1 MSPQVYER
9 QAVTTPLSYLSDG
22 ETKIAVN
29 SNRKHQRRRRHHRRQ
44 QKCCTTQRL
53 PALFA
58 WILLLVPSFA
68 YWICIFPEILL
79 LLPNLLP
86 LPICHCILFVLLC
99 TNFLLATFMDPVNLL
114 IQHFQISNIVK
125 FSFVFR
131 EFMNNR

>member
-9 QAVTTPLSYLSDG
+9 QAVTTPLSYLSDP
-22 ETKIAVN
+22 N
-29 SNRKHQRRRRHHRRQ
+29 SKSQTNGNHRASKRRRRRHHRRQ
-44 QKCCTTQRL
+44 QKCLTTQRL

-99 TNFLLATFMDPVNLL
+99 TNFLLATFMDPVRRSEKESMESLDDL
-114 IQHFQISNIVK
+114 CL
-125 FSFVFR
+125 
-131 EFMNNR
+131 